1 MGFDDGRKLKGAYAA
16 EVVRTKQVTPH
27 MVRVTFG
34 GGDVGQ
40 FPQRGFDQWFR
51 LFLPRPGGED
61 TNFAVVPEK
70 LGMIDYLKFMTHG
83 DRPPL
88 RNYTVREHRPD
99 LGEIDVDF
107 VVHGDLGIAGPW
119 AGRAQPGDRV
129 VLMDQGKGFD
139 LAPDATFHL
148 LVGDESALPAILGIL
163 RDLPPHARGLAI
175 MEIPDLADV
184 QDVSGPDGVE
194 VRWLSRS
201 AEGAAAGQPGALA
214 LAELRSFTPE
224 EPATLS
230 AYLVG
235 ERTIPAEG
243 RRHLVAAG
251 VPKSRITF
259 VGYWR
264 IGKAQA

>member
-1 MGFDDGRKLKGAYAA
+1 MGFDDGRKLKGVYAA
-16 EVVRTKQVTPH
+16 EVLRAKQVTPH
-27 MVRVTFG
+27 MVRLTFG
-34 GGDVGQ
+34 RGDLERL
-40 FPQRGFDQWFR
+40 PQHGFDQWFR
-51 LFLPRPGGED
+51 LFLPRPGGEA
-61 TNFAVVPEK
+61 TNFDIVPER

-119 AGRAQPGDRV
+119 AAKAEPGERV

-139 LAPDATFHL
+139 LAADASFHL

-163 RDLPPHARGLAI
+163 RDLPATARGLAI
-175 MEIPDLADV
+175 IEIPDMADV
-184 QDVSGPDGVE
+184 QEVSGPAGFE
-194 VRWLSRS
+194 VRWLPRKGSPD
-201 AEGAAAGQPGALA
+201 QPGALA

-235 ERTIPAEG
+235 ERTIPTEG
-243 RRHLVAAG
+243 RRHLVSAG